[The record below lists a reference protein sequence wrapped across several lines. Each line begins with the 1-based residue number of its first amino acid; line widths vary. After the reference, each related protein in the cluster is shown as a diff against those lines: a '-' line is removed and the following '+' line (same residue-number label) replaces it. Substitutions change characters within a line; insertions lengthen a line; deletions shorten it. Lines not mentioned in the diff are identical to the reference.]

1 MWGINKMTIQ
11 IDISNLHKHYANAHV
26 LQDLNLSIGAG
37 EFVAIVGKSG
47 CGKSTLLRL
56 IANLE
61 QPNQGS
67 IHDQQQNALQPQH
80 IRVMFQ
86 DARLLPWKTVI
97 DNIKLGLSS
106 THYIKALQ
114 FVEKVGLK
122 EKLNLWPNQ
131 LSGGQKQRVALARA
145 LLHQPNILL
154 FDEPL
159 GALDALTRL
168 EMQQLIE
175 HLWLEHQFTSV
186 LVTHD
191 VSEAVQLADR
201 IILLD
206 EGKIAKEFKV
216 NLARPRVK
224 DHAFFEIEKT
234 VLNSVLHA

>member
-1 MWGINKMTIQ
+1 MSIQ
-11 IDISNLHKHYANAHV
+11 IKISNLHKHYANAHV
-26 LQDLNLSIGAG
+26 LQNLNLSIGAG
-37 EFVAIVGKSG
+37 EFVAVVGKSG

-61 QPNQGS
+61 QPNQGY
-67 IHDQQQNALQPQH
+67 IQDQQQNILKPSD

-86 DARLLPWKTVI
+86 DARLLPWKTAI
-97 DNIKLGLSS
+97 DNIKLGLNT
-106 THYIKALQ
+106 THSAKALQ
-114 FVEKVGLK
+114 FLEKVGLK
-122 EKLNLWPNQ
+122 EKVNLWSNQ

-145 LLHQPNILL
+145 LLHQPNVLL

-168 EMQQLIE
+168 DMQQLIE

-216 NLARPRVK
+216 DLARPRVK
-224 DHAFFEIEKT
+224 NHAFFEIEKT
-234 VLNSVLHA
+234 VLNSILHA